1 MHKLFVKIFLWFW
14 LAMTLIGAFG
24 IIMAL
29 TSDPFRADVARKR
42 KIMYEQG
49 MELVHALDHGGR
61 ASLLVKTRELQKKT
75 GRQFFLF
82 QGELGP
88 LSGEMLH
95 PRARLM
101 AIMAAQ
107 TGEIQVQPGKEGL
120 WVAMPG
126 LERYTLLVRLNPPG
140 PIERLLNPYHLA
152 PRLIA
157 TFLITGIIC
166 FLLARSVT
174 APIEKLRL
182 ATRKIASG
190 DFTHRV
196 RPDVPG
202 QDEIAGLA
210 DDFDRMTER
219 VEGLVEAQKRLLR
232 DISHELRS
240 PLARLSVALE
250 LARQKSGPEAQLS
263 LDRIDREAERLNELI
278 GQLLSLTQAERVLG
292 SMDREPIDLREM
304 VLDIA
309 GDADF
314 EARALNRTVSVT
326 ADRPLHLTGN
336 PEILRRAIENVVR
349 NGIRHTAENSA
360 VEISLEEAVL
370 ADTREAII
378 RIRDHGPGL
387 EEPFLKRIFE
397 PFYRVSDARD
407 RDSGGTGI
415 GLAITDR
422 AVRLH
427 GGFVDAAN
435 ANGGGLVVTLKLPLD
450 ATER

>member
-1 MHKLFVKIFLWFW
+1 
-14 LAMTLIGAFG
+14 
-24 IIMAL
+24 
-29 TSDPFRADVARKR
+29 
-42 KIMYEQG
+42 
-49 MELVHALDHGGR
+49 
-61 ASLLVKTRELQKKT
+61 
-75 GRQFFLF
+75 
-82 QGELGP
+82 
-88 LSGEMLH
+88 
-95 PRARLM
+95 
-101 AIMAAQ
+101 
-107 TGEIQVQPGKEGL
+107 
-120 WVAMPG
+120 
-126 LERYTLLVRLNPPG
+126 
-140 PIERLLNPYHLA
+140 
-152 PRLIA
+152 
-157 TFLITGIIC
+157 
-166 FLLARSVT
+166 
-174 APIEKLRL
+174 
-182 ATRKIASG
+182 
-190 DFTHRV
+190 
-196 RPDVPG
+196 
-202 QDEIAGLA
+202 
-210 DDFDRMTER
+210 
-219 VEGLVEAQKRLLR
+219 
-232 DISHELRS
+232 
-240 PLARLSVALE
+240 
-250 LARQKSGPEAQLS
+250 
-263 LDRIDREAERLNELI
+263 
-278 GQLLSLTQAERVLG
+278 
-292 SMDREPIDLREM
+292 M

-309 GDADF
+309 GDSDF